1 MIRSPGPRPA
11 LWLCALVAAL
21 LLVPAAAH
29 ATTLRQAQM
38 LEPLRADALAA
49 PAAAAAVRTGF
60 VSTTIFNGLTAP
72 SAIRFAPDGRVFVA
86 ESDGRVLVF
95 DNTNDTTP
103 TLYADLRQNTVWFGD
118 RGLLG
123 LAIDPQFTTGRP
135 YIYVLYTYDAA
146 IGGTAPKWNDVCPS
160 NIGADQDGCVASARL
175 SRIDPQGRETVLIN
189 DWCQHF
195 SSHSIGAL
203 NFGPD
208 GALYASGG
216 DGASFI
222 YADYGDGGNPKT
234 PCGDPP
240 GGVGGVMDPPTAEG
254 GALRSQ
260 D

>member
-60 VSTTIFNGLTAP
+60 VSTTVFSGLTAP
-72 SAIRFAPDGRVFVA
+72 SAIRFATDGRVFVA
-86 ESDGRVLVF
+86 ESDGLVF
-95 DNTNDTTP
+95 VYGGVGDPTP
-103 TLYADLRQNTVWFGD
+103 STYVNLQTKTAWFGD

-123 LAIDPQFTTGRP
+123 LAIDPHFTTGRP

-146 IGGTAPKWNDVCPS
+146 IGGTAPRWNDVCPTPP
-160 NIGADQDGCVASARL
+160 GADVDGCVVSGRL
-175 SRIDPQGRETVLIN
+175 SRIDPDGTEHVLIN
-189 DWCQHF
+189 DWCQQY

-203 NFGPD
+203 NF
-208 GALYASGG
+208 
-216 DGASFI
+216 
-222 YADYGDGGNPKT
+222 
-234 PCGDPP
+234 
-240 GGVGGVMDPPTAEG
+240 
-254 GALRSQ
+254 
-260 D
+260 